1 MNSPNY
7 ELRRNKL
14 LRKLRE
20 QKESAVDSLLITG
33 AANVRYL
40 TGFTGDSSWLF
51 LAAAN
56 TVMLS
61 DSRYETQLADE
72 CAGLETAIRDASS
85 TINEMAAKVIETAKV
100 KRVGIESDYLTLT
113 QHAALSGKITAAELV
128 PTSGLVERLR
138 EVKDKWELEQIRE
151 AIHIA
156 QRGIAVVRSSLRP
169 DQTETEVRYLL
180 EAAMRDFGGH
190 GTAFEPIVGVGP
202 TAALPHAHAGS
213 RRISESPILLI
224 DWGAQTKSH
233 YRSDLTRVFITGKPT
248 KQMEQVYK
256 IVLAAQQAA
265 IKAIRPG
272 VKCAEVDRIAR
283 GMIADAGFGKYFGH
297 GLGHGFGLEI
307 HESVRMSPL
316 SHQEFEVGMV
326 VTVEPGIYLPGRF
339 GVRIEDDILVTAGG
353 NEVLSCVPREFEE
366 AIVPFLA

>member
-7 ELRRNKL
+7 ELRRTRL
-14 LRKLRE
+14 LKKLRE
-20 QKESAVDSLLITG
+20 QKDPAVDSLLITG

-51 LAAAN
+51 LAPASSII
-56 TVMLS
+56 LS
-61 DSRYETQLADE
+61 DSRYETQLAEE
-72 CAGLETAIRDASS
+72 CPGLDAEIRDAGS
-85 TINEMAAKVIETAKV
+85 TINDMAGKVISKAKV
-100 KRVGIESDYLTLT
+100 KRVGIESDHLTLS
-113 QHAALSGKITAAELV
+113 QHAALSGKTTATQLI

-180 EAAMRDFGGH
+180 EAAMRDFGAS

-213 RRISESPILLI
+213 RRISESPVLLI

-233 YRSDLTRVFITGKPT
+233 YRSDLTRVFLTGKPT
-248 KQMEQVYK
+248 KQMEQVYRV
-256 IVLAAQQAA
+256 VLAAQQAA
-265 IKAIRPG
+265 IKAIHPG
-272 VKCAEVDRIAR
+272 VKCADVDRIAR
-283 GMIADAGFGKYFGH
+283 GIIADAGFGKYFGH

-316 SHQEFEVGMV
+316 SNQEFEVGMV
-326 VTVEPGIYLPGRF
+326 VTVEPGIYLSGKF